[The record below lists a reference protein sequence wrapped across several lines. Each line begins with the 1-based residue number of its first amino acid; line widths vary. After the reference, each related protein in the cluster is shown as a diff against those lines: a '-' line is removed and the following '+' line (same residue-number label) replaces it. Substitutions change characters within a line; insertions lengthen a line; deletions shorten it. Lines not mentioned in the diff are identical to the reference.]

1 MSFSVSQLV
10 PIWSTL
16 QCLYLA
22 QTARTK
28 ALGLENELI
37 GGAGIVHMAPYFV
50 KDSGPRVP
58 LGPKVFLS
66 FRV

>member
-1 MSFSVSQLV
+1 MSQLV
-10 PIWSTL
+10 PIWSTR

-28 ALGLENELI
+28 ALGLENKLI
-37 GGAGIVHMAPYFV
+37 GGAGIVHMALATTHFV